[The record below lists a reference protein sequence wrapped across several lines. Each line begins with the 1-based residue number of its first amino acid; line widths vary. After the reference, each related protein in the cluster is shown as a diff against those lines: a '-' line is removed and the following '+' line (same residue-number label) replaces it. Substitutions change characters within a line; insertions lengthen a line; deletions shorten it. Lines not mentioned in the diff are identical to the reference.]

1 MNDQVRRASSVSAEV
16 GTQAIAPDIADDDVN
31 RTSRSPSLSVPTS
44 GSTNSKRIVLAPCS
58 LCGLM
63 IGYRRQR
70 FHCQFCP
77 QATCQFC
84 VEIGAN
90 GTFWCGGC
98 LPSTQT
104 LQLAQSAAFIKPP
117 ARIGRNGKVTGT
129 PSPSLDRENQASPV
143 ASPLTFF
150 GTNPATPLDP
160 DLVPKCLLCSQKFNV
175 FNWRKVCDGCK
186 LVICDKCCKKVRGVL
201 GAGSRADSQKEG
213 LLCVKCVTPR

>member
-1 MNDQVRRASSVSAEV
+1 MIKCDEHRQFQPRLGHKPLHRTLPMTMSTEHRDRRRSQFLHQ
-16 GTQAIAPDIADDDVN
+16 GQQIA
-31 RTSRSPSLSVPTS
+31 RELSLH
-44 GSTNSKRIVLAPCS
+44 
-58 LCGLM
+58 CGLM